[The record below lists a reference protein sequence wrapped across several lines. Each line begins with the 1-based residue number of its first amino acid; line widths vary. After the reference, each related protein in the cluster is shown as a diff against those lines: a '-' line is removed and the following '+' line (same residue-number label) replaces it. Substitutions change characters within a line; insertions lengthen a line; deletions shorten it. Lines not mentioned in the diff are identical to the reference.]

1 MREHIEI
8 IPQEIINSNIIAG
21 DLNKMN
27 TSMNKD
33 GVYQTNNIGKLIKRI
48 NQPKGS
54 SDHYILLYEKELD
67 IPIDNKERTIT

>member
-21 DLNKMN
+21 DINKMN

-33 GVYQTNNIGKLIKRI
+33 GVYQTNNIGKFIKRI
-48 NQPKGS
+48 NQTKGS
-54 SDHYILLYEKELD
+54 SDI
-67 IPIDNKERTIT
+67 